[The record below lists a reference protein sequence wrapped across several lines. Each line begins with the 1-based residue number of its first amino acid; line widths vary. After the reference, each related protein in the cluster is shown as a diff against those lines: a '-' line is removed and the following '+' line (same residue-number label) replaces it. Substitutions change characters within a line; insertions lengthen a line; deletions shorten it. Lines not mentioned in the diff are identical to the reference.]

1 MKHLKTFL
9 LNLPLKHKIFLI
21 ILVFNSFLF
30 ILVTSLTLS
39 HIVETNRQLLYQQT
53 ADTLYYSS
61 DKLNSKLEEVINF
74 SSILLSNDTIQR
86 DMTLLKNSTSAA
98 AKAQAYESLYLSLQN
113 LLAQYQTDTISYVSL
128 HTAVISLHSY
138 APPRG
143 TIPLDL
149 RKKIFQEA
157 LSEDGAPIFVTRYF
171 DEYGLILAR
180 SIRQTKDFTLENL
193 GVMFIA
199 IDLDKIVKES
209 TNFAN
214 SYTNCSYIL
223 FDGTTPLYSTQNIS
237 KEEAQLLQSQLTSE
251 YDVLKLKD
259 SEYFVVKG
267 TLSKYGWDYIC
278 LIDYHHISKSIRASY
293 LYAAALIALFMIIS
307 ILSSKIFIRSTTIH
321 VDNLVYKMQHFRGNE
336 AYTSQ
341 FEYDY
346 TGRHDE
352 IGILHRQ
359 FDSMASEIN
368 ELIQVHYTNKILRRD
383 AQIKALEAQI
393 NPHFLYNTLESINW
407 RAKGIGEQKISQMV
421 ESLGKV
427 LRMTLDNKQKYYTLE
442 QELLLVE
449 SYLTIQ
455 KLRYEERFN
464 YEINIS
470 SDLYAIIIPRLVIQ
484 PLVENAINYAVE
496 ESIDTCSI
504 IIDSMIHTSHLS
516 IYIKNTNSQFEDQL
530 LEKLSEEEIV
540 SRGFGIG
547 LTNIDKRLKLTL
559 GEEYGLLLYNEDD
572 FAVAEIR
579 IPKDTFQ
586 S

>member
-1 MKHLKTFL
+1 
-9 LNLPLKHKIFLI
+9 
-21 ILVFNSFLF
+21 
-30 ILVTSLTLS
+30 
-39 HIVETNRQLLYQQT
+39 LYQQT

-74 SSILLSNDTIQR
+74 SSILLSNDTIQQ
-86 DMTLLKNSTSAA
+86 DMTILKDSTSAI
-98 AKAQAYESLYLSLQN
+98 AKGKAYESLYLCLQN
-113 LLAQYQTDTISYVSL
+113 LLAQYQTGTISYVSL

-138 APPRG
+138 APLRG

-157 LSEDGAPIFVTRYF
+157 LLEEGAPIFVTRYF
-171 DEYGLILAR
+171 DEYGLIFAR
-180 SIRQTKDFTLENL
+180 AIRQAKNFTLENL

-209 TNFAN
+209 TNFSNA
-214 SYTNCSYIL
+214 YTNCSYIL
-223 FDGTTPLYSTQNIS
+223 FDGTTPIYSTQNIS
-237 KEEAQLLQSQLTSE
+237 KADARLLQSQLTSD
-251 YDVLKLKD
+251 YDVLRLKD
-259 SEYFVVKG
+259 SEYFAVKG
-267 TLSKYGWDYIC
+267 TLSNYGWDYIC
-278 LIDYHHISKSIRASY
+278 LIDYHQVSKSIQASY
-293 LYAAALIALFMIIS
+293 LYAVALIALFMIIS
-307 ILSSKIFIRSTTIH
+307 ILSSNKFIHSTFIH
-321 VDNLVYKMQHFRGNE
+321 VDNLIYKMQNFRGNE
-336 AYTSQ
+336 ACTPK
-341 FEYDY
+341 FKYDY

-368 ELIQVHYTNKILRRD
+368 ELIQVYYTNKILRRD

-393 NPHFLYNTLESINW
+393 NPHFLYNTLESVNW

-427 LRMTLDNKQKYYTLE
+427 LRITLDNKQKCYTLE

-455 KLRYEERFN
+455 KLRYEERFS

-470 SDLYAIIIPRLVIQ
+470 SSLYTLIIPRLVIQ

-504 IIDSMIHTSHLS
+504 IIDSMIHPSHLS
-516 IYIKNTNSQFEDQL
+516 IFVKNTDSQFEDQL
-530 LEKLSEEEIV
+530 LIKLSEGEIV
-540 SRGFGIG
+540 SHGFGIG
-547 LTNIDKRLKLTL
+547 LTNIDKRLKLTF

-579 IPKDTFQ
+579 IPKGTFQ
-586 S
+586 L